1 MTIPSVCFSSCGIQ
15 ATTRILWVFL
25 FPSLRWELR
34 DGQFDFPCAY
44 TRDRNGSCVA
54 PISVF
59 LELKGR
65 DICACLLYNYNSF
78 SLRRTNKHP
87 SSGPNLPLNL
97 FFTEFMFF
105 ITLSRHSQKHNF
117 SIFSSKIYSWT
128 SLQFIFSPLNFFHR
142 PVFRP
147 VPRTLG
153 DSHRVSN
160 SHLTFSSV
168 TYISTKTYIF
178 FRKVGE

>member
-1 MTIPSVCFSSCGIQ
+1 MG
-15 ATTRILWVFL
+15 
-25 FPSLRWELR
+25 
-34 DGQFDFPCAY
+34 
-44 TRDRNGSCVA
+44 
-54 PISVF
+54 
-59 LELKGR
+59 
-65 DICACLLYNYNSF
+65 LLYNYNSF
-78 SLRRTNKHP
+78 SLRRTNKHA

-117 SIFSSKIYSWT
+117 STFSSKIYSWT

-153 DSHRVSN
+153 NSHRVSN

-168 TYISTKTYIF
+168 IF
-178 FRKVGE
+178 DCYLRIFSETSPLSIGKMAFQHWF

>member
-1 MTIPSVCFSSCGIQ
+1 MG
-15 ATTRILWVFL
+15 
-25 FPSLRWELR
+25 
-34 DGQFDFPCAY
+34 
-44 TRDRNGSCVA
+44 
-54 PISVF
+54 
-59 LELKGR
+59 
-65 DICACLLYNYNSF
+65 LLYNYNSF

-117 SIFSSKIYSWT
+117 STFSSKIYSWT

-153 DSHRVSN
+153 NSHRVSN

-168 TYISTKTYIF
+168 KITIDYFHILASWSVASAGRGVTLESVGSTSTSRGLFSSIGTSLVF
-178 FRKVGE
+178 

>member
-1 MTIPSVCFSSCGIQ
+1 MG
-15 ATTRILWVFL
+15 
-25 FPSLRWELR
+25 
-34 DGQFDFPCAY
+34 
-44 TRDRNGSCVA
+44 
-54 PISVF
+54 
-59 LELKGR
+59 
-65 DICACLLYNYNSF
+65 LLYNYNSF

-105 ITLSRHSQKHNF
+105 ITLLRHSQKHKF
-117 SIFSSKIYSWT
+117 STFSSKIYSWT

-153 DSHRVSN
+153 NSHRVSN

-168 TYISTKTYIF
+168 IYQSANSIHWEKNRNLISITGDRVNRECYMQVRGRVHNSHLGACFCVARPYMYVTPEGF
-178 FRKVGE
+178 EHSRHELDPG

>member
-1 MTIPSVCFSSCGIQ
+1 MG
-15 ATTRILWVFL
+15 
-25 FPSLRWELR
+25 
-34 DGQFDFPCAY
+34 
-44 TRDRNGSCVA
+44 
-54 PISVF
+54 
-59 LELKGR
+59 
-65 DICACLLYNYNSF
+65 LLYNYNSF
-78 SLRRTNKHP
+78 SLRRTNKDP

-117 SIFSSKIYSWT
+117 STFSSKIYSWT

-153 DSHRVSN
+153 NSHRVSN
-160 SHLTFSSV
+160 SHLTFSTVIFLLKCYLFESV
-168 TYISTKTYIF
+168 QCVLSAFCGEKDEVYG
-178 FRKVGE
+178 KVQDQREYLFVEY

>member
-1 MTIPSVCFSSCGIQ
+1 MG
-15 ATTRILWVFL
+15 
-25 FPSLRWELR
+25 
-34 DGQFDFPCAY
+34 
-44 TRDRNGSCVA
+44 
-54 PISVF
+54 
-59 LELKGR
+59 
-65 DICACLLYNYNSF
+65 LLYNYNLF
-78 SLRRTNKHP
+78 SLRRTNKHG

-117 SIFSSKIYSWT
+117 STFSSKIYSWT

-153 DSHRVSN
+153 NSHRVSN

-168 TYISTKTYIF
+168 YNNSFDYMVEIYLVYLFISAVEILRTLIHTQYLNLLVQMERFYRDVSYHLSSSNWKPPTTPDYSTLSYF
-178 FRKVGE
+178 Q

>member
-1 MTIPSVCFSSCGIQ
+1 MG
-15 ATTRILWVFL
+15 
-25 FPSLRWELR
+25 
-34 DGQFDFPCAY
+34 
-44 TRDRNGSCVA
+44 
-54 PISVF
+54 
-59 LELKGR
+59 
-65 DICACLLYNYNSF
+65 LLYNYNSF

-117 SIFSSKIYSWT
+117 STFSSKIYSWT

-153 DSHRVSN
+153 NSHRVSN

-168 TYISTKTYIF
+168 NSTIRVLCQCKDNNSNVTALFQEGYF
-178 FRKVGE
+178 EGTAW

>member
-1 MTIPSVCFSSCGIQ
+1 MG
-15 ATTRILWVFL
+15 
-25 FPSLRWELR
+25 
-34 DGQFDFPCAY
+34 
-44 TRDRNGSCVA
+44 
-54 PISVF
+54 
-59 LELKGR
+59 
-65 DICACLLYNYNSF
+65 LLYNYNSF

-117 SIFSSKIYSWT
+117 STFSSKIYSWT

-153 DSHRVSN
+153 NSHRVSN

-168 TYISTKTYIF
+168 QSEPVKNKCFKNNKYPF
-178 FRKVGE
+178 LAVLQ

>member
-1 MTIPSVCFSSCGIQ
+1 MSSPRLAEISAVKIYCD
-15 ATTRILWVFL
+15 LL
-25 FPSLRWELR
+25 SSLRLTNF
-34 DGQFDFPCAY
+34 GM
-44 TRDRNGSCVA
+44 G
-54 PISVF
+54 
-59 LELKGR
+59 
-65 DICACLLYNYNSF
+65 LLYNYNSF

-87 SSGPNLPLNL
+87 SSGPNLLLNL

-117 SIFSSKIYSWT
+117 STFSSKIYSWT

-153 DSHRVSN
+153 NSHRVSN
-160 SHLTFSSV
+160 SHLTFSTV
-168 TYISTKTYIF
+168 LYKN
-178 FRKVGE
+178 

>member
-1 MTIPSVCFSSCGIQ
+1 MG
-15 ATTRILWVFL
+15 
-25 FPSLRWELR
+25 
-34 DGQFDFPCAY
+34 
-44 TRDRNGSCVA
+44 
-54 PISVF
+54 
-59 LELKGR
+59 
-65 DICACLLYNYNSF
+65 LLYNYNSF

-87 SSGPNLPLNL
+87 SSGPNLPLNR

-117 SIFSSKIYSWT
+117 STFSSKIYSWT

-153 DSHRVSN
+153 NSHRVSN

-168 TYISTKTYIF
+168 KHVIRLGFQSVF
-178 FRKVGE
+178 NRKACYTPWFSKWIKSKSM

>member
-1 MTIPSVCFSSCGIQ
+1 MG
-15 ATTRILWVFL
+15 
-25 FPSLRWELR
+25 
-34 DGQFDFPCAY
+34 
-44 TRDRNGSCVA
+44 
-54 PISVF
+54 
-59 LELKGR
+59 
-65 DICACLLYNYNSF
+65 LLYNYNSF

-117 SIFSSKIYSWT
+117 STFSSKIYSWT

-147 VPRTLG
+147 VPRTL
-153 DSHRVSN
+153 DNSHRVSN
-160 SHLTFSSV
+160 SHLTFSTV
-168 TYISTKTYIF
+168 TYIYFQVFETLWCLKFHRYQTYFLCICIDPWMQHD
-178 FRKVGE
+178 FRIPINPLKKNLVDC

>member
-1 MTIPSVCFSSCGIQ
+1 MG
-15 ATTRILWVFL
+15 
-25 FPSLRWELR
+25 
-34 DGQFDFPCAY
+34 
-44 TRDRNGSCVA
+44 
-54 PISVF
+54 
-59 LELKGR
+59 
-65 DICACLLYNYNSF
+65 LLYNYNSF
-78 SLRRTNKHP
+78 SLRRTNKHA

-117 SIFSSKIYSWT
+117 STFSSKIYSWT

-153 DSHRVSN
+153 NSHRVSN

-168 TYISTKTYIF
+168 KLINISSNNEGRRCTFGSEGTVNQANRVEEIL
-178 FRKVGE
+178 RASH

>member
-1 MTIPSVCFSSCGIQ
+1 MG
-15 ATTRILWVFL
+15 
-25 FPSLRWELR
+25 
-34 DGQFDFPCAY
+34 
-44 TRDRNGSCVA
+44 
-54 PISVF
+54 
-59 LELKGR
+59 
-65 DICACLLYNYNSF
+65 LLYNYNSF

-117 SIFSSKIYSWT
+117 STFSSKIYSWT
-128 SLQFIFSPLNFFHR
+128 SLQFIFSPLKFFHR

-153 DSHRVSN
+153 NSHRVSN

-168 TYISTKTYIF
+168 IYIF
-178 FRKVGE
+178 PPLHLSVVHCLIRSFHYS